1 MFRISLGG
9 VGGVLVSFYLKFR
22 WNGLLNV
29 ALPRLPQDSARRPA
43 VIGAASE
50 SGMRD
55 GWPMCSPALALSR
68 VIGKDAAG
76 SRILEAFMQSSVPQ
90 GARPQGGLLPSH
102 RAHCPRVLVGL

>member
-1 MFRISLGG
+1 VFRISLGG
-9 VGGVLVSFYLKFR
+9 VGGGLVSFYLKFR

-90 GARPQGGLLPSH
+90 GARPVARRITATPSCTLP
-102 RAHCPRVLVGL
+102 